1 MNKQNLLPIMLESFD
16 SFAHLVL
23 LETSSELFSNQLH
36 AISIEHFN
44 KSH

>member
-1 MNKQNLLPIMLESFD
+1 MNKQNLLPTMLESFD

-23 LETSSELFSNQLH
+23 LETSSKLFSNWLH
-36 AISIEHFN
+36 AINIKHFN